1 VVNENTLPT
10 AGPFI
15 STENASSR
23 RLGATS
29 DRMSHVETIS
39 LLPLVSTD
47 GRIGQPVH
55 APVGIRLQFP
65 GAGAV

>member
-1 VVNENTLPT
+1 MSPT
-10 AGPFI
+10 
-15 STENASSR
+15 R
-23 RLGATS
+23 RDAAKS
-29 DRMSHVETIS
+29 DMKLHVETIS